1 MLKIADL
8 INRMRHN
15 RGFGIQS
22 PSAFHFVT
30 QVLKEPLHY
39 YSYEKID
46 RAAKADGTQGRKYYR
61 RLFRIA
67 NYFKPESI
75 IIVGSRC
82 NAAKTA
88 LVEAR
93 RNAAITTIEDGD
105 TAQLQAT
112 LQAQKGAM
120 LIYIGECDNFAICGN
135 AAMEHATGDTVVIIE
150 GIQSETAKAMW
161 WETAISSSRTVVTY
175 DLYSA
180 GILLFDKEKQ
190 KQNYTLKM

>member
-1 MLKIADL
+1 MGLGSW
-8 INRMRHN
+8 INRKRHN

-39 YSYEKID
+39 YSYKKID
-46 RAAKADGTQGRKYYR
+46 RVAKSDGTQGKEYYR
-61 RLFRIA
+61 RLFRVA
-67 NYFKPESI
+67 NNFKPESI
-75 IIVGSRC
+75 IIVGNKC

-88 LVEAR
+88 LIEAR
-93 RNAAITTIEDGD
+93 SNAATITIESGD

-112 LQAQKGAM
+112 LQAQKGAV
-120 LIYIGECDNFAICGN
+120 LIYIGECNNYAACGN
-135 AAMEHATGDTVVIIE
+135 AAIEQAKSDTVVIIE
-150 GIQSETAKAMW
+150 GIQQIREKALW
-161 WETAISSSRTVVTY
+161 WESAIKSPRTVVTY